1 MIIKGRRKSEGIN
14 FKILAPQIEPMK
26 ESGSKYF
33 IVEKSTLP
41 ERTKEAKPIVAPIEA
56 DTLFV
61 AIAVTGG
68 MPVNK
73 SAGKEIRPPP
83 PTTVSIKAA
92 INPVT
97 IRNKHI

>member
-14 FKILAPQIEPMK
+14 FKILAPQIEPIK

-73 SAGKEIRPPP
+73 SAGKEIRQY
-83 PTTVSIKAA
+83 
-92 INPVT
+92 
-97 IRNKHI
+97 R